1 MDYGLSKS
9 EVKEMEQK
17 IFANKAH
24 RFESETHGSEFDC
37 LFEKNNLVEKS
48 RDEQRENR
56 Q

>member
-37 LFEKNNLVEKS
+37 LFEKSNLVDRRRS
-48 RDEQRENR
+48 EQSENR